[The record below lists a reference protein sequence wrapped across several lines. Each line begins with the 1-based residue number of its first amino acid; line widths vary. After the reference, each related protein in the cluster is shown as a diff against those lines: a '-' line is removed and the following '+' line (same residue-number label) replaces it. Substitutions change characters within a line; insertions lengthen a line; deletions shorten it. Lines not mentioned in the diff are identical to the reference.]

1 MKWKLNI
8 KDWIKITI
16 IKLLTNKYQNII
28 KSSSTKIEELFYFLQ
43 PQQVISIQRKNLR
56 KNLVVS
62 RIYCIFATSN

>member
-28 KSSSTKIEELFYFLQ
+28 KSSSTKIEELFLF
-43 PQQVISIQRKNLR
+43 S
-56 KNLVVS
+56 S
-62 RIYCIFATSN
+62 TSTSYINSNKKVA